1 MQRFLQQKTFR
12 LWYVL
17 ALTVG
22 AAIAIVA
29 GISSQATKFPA
40 IAGRRLSV
48 RLSAISGK
56 ATPATVA
63 ANRRQILAL
72 SNSGRCG
79 RQRVLDPVWTLVFK
93 DR

>member
-29 GISSQATKFPA
+29 GFSSQTTTLHTKEM
-40 IAGRRLSV
+40 
-48 RLSAISGK
+48 SASE
-56 ATPATVA
+56 
-63 ANRRQILAL
+63 R
-72 SNSGRCG
+72 
-79 RQRVLDPVWTLVFK
+79 
-93 DR
+93 